1 MAQQSPDE
9 ANQPPAQ
16 LDVATDHQ
24 RSAMPGG
31 EVGRKGDEWKAG
43 RQEWMILATL
53 SIISFIIAVDV
64 MILIPA
70 LPTLAHELG
79 GTSAATFWTGTSFL
93 LANAA
98 LVPFIGAISDIFGR
112 RELLMVSL
120 LFFTVGTVVCC
131 TSYAMTQLLV
141 GRTLQGVGAGGIQTM
156 SYIIVSDIV
165 PLRQRPKYGNFTL
178 LAWGLG
184 AISGPVLGGV
194 IAEHTTWSW
203 LFYIN
208 FPICGL
214 GLLIVPLTVSL
225 KPEKK
230 RTFAESLA
238 AVDWAGGILFIA
250 SISSFLVGLTWA
262 GTQFPW
268 NSYQTLVPIIVGIV
282 GILLSVMYEI
292 HVPALPFLRV
302 SVFNSLSAVLVYV
315 CTAVHG
321 FLLFS
326 HLFYIMF
333 YYQSIKAINPTMV
346 AVIMVAVNLVLFPA
360 SIVTGLM
367 ITRFGSFL
375 WAIWGGLAVA
385 TLGNGLLFLLDQGR
399 SVVATVFILL
409 VSSIGQGLLLSA
421 LNVATQTT
429 AKTVDVAYAVTM
441 FMFMRTLG
449 MCLGVALGG
458 TTFQNV
464 LLRAL
469 EERKVADALAIA
481 VDAESFV
488 ARLHAMQNGPTK
500 DAILESY
507 VKGFHGVF
515 SLLVGL
521 SASCLLSSFFM
532 KHHTLDKKLDSEH
545 KLQGKHLPKGDS
557 RA

>member
-1 MAQQSPDE
+1 MAQQSPHD
-9 ANQPPAQ
+9 ASQLPAH
-16 LDVATDHQ
+16 LVTDQ
-24 RSAMPGG
+24 QISIERSEQAGG
-31 EVGRKGDEWKAG
+31 ELNAWKAG
-43 RQEWMILATL
+43 RQEWMILLTL

-98 LVPFIGAISDIFGR
+98 LVPCIGAVSDIFGR

-131 TSYAMTQLLV
+131 TSHTMTQLLA

-184 AISGPVLGGV
+184 AICGPVLGGV
-194 IAEHTTWSW
+194 ITEHTTWRW

-208 FPICGL
+208 FPICCL
-214 GLLIVPLTVSL
+214 GLLIVPLTVNL
-225 KPEKK
+225 RPEKK
-230 RTFAESLA
+230 RTFAENLT
-238 AVDWAGGILFIA
+238 AVDWAGGVLFIA

-262 GTQFPW
+262 GIQFPW
-268 NSYQTLVPIIVGIV
+268 NSYQTLVPIIVGAV
-282 GILLSVMYEI
+282 GLLLTVVYEKR
-292 HVPALPFLRV
+292 VPAFPFLRV
-302 SVFNSLSAVLVYV
+302 SVFNSLSAVLVYI
-315 CTAVHG
+315 CTTVHG

-333 YYQSIKAINPTMV
+333 YYQSIKAINPTIV

-375 WAIWGGLAVA
+375 WAVWGGLAVT
-385 TLGNGLLFLLDQGR
+385 TLGNGLLFLLDRDR
-399 SVVATVFILL
+399 SVAATVFILL

-421 LNVATQTT
+421 LNVATQTM

-469 EERKVADALAIA
+469 EERKVADALVIA

-488 ARLHAMQNGPTK
+488 ARLHAMQSGPTK

-521 SASCLLSSFFM
+521 SASCLLASFFM
-532 KHHTLDKKLDSEH
+532 KHHTLDRKLDSEH
-545 KLQGKHLPKGDS
+545 KLQGRHSPKGDVS
-557 RA
+557 A

>member
-1 MAQQSPDE
+1 MAQQSLHD
-9 ANQPPAQ
+9 ASQPPAH
-16 LDVATDHQ
+16 LVTDQ
-24 RSAMPGG
+24 QSSVERSEEAGG
-31 EVGRKGDEWKAG
+31 ELNTWKAG
-43 RQEWMILATL
+43 RQEWMILLTL

-98 LVPFIGAISDIFGR
+98 FVPCIGAVSDIFGR

-120 LFFTVGTVVCC
+120 LFFTMGTVVCC
-131 TSYAMTQLLV
+131 TSYTMTQLLA

-184 AISGPVLGGV
+184 AICGPVLGGV
-194 IAEHTTWSW
+194 ITEHTTWRW
-203 LFYIN
+203 LFYLN
-208 FPICGL
+208 FPICAL
-214 GLLIVPLTVSL
+214 GLLIVPLTVNL
-225 KPEKK
+225 RPEKK
-230 RTFAESLA
+230 RTFAENLA
-238 AVDWAGGILFIA
+238 AVDWAGGVLFIA

-262 GTQFPW
+262 GIQFPW
-268 NSYQTLVPIIVGIV
+268 NSYQTLVPIIVGAV
-282 GILLSVMYEI
+282 GLLLTVVYEKR
-292 HVPALPFLRV
+292 VPVFPFLRV
-302 SVFNSLSAVLVYV
+302 SVFNSLSAVLVYI
-315 CTAVHG
+315 CTTVHG

-333 YYQSIKAINPTMV
+333 YYQSIKAINPTIV

-375 WAIWGGLAVA
+375 WAVWGGLAVT
-385 TLGNGLLFLLDQGR
+385 TLGNGLLFLLDRDR
-399 SVVATVFILL
+399 SVAATVFILL

-421 LNVATQTT
+421 LNVATQTM

-469 EERKVADALAIA
+469 EERKVADALVIA

-488 ARLHAMQNGPTK
+488 ARLHAMQSGPTK

-515 SLLVGL
+515 SLLVAL
-521 SASCLLSSFFM
+521 SASCLLASFFM
-532 KHHTLDKKLDSEH
+532 KHHTLDRKLDSEH
-545 KLQGKHLPKGDS
+545 KLQGRHYPKGDVS
-557 RA
+557 A